1 MATTFWADCTVFRE
15 CNKDT
20 ARYLKEQ
27 WGVELRSLSEAE
39 LEQGVGPRLTIL
51 GVVVRDYP
59 EIMNELEHS
68 GYFRE
73 SPLWQISR
81 ISGQGMTLYLVN
93 HSGKSEDGNHDRWE
107 EVFIFLPM
115 SNIVAIHNVSQQ
127 FFINES
133 LRAMDQNREPG
144 RE

>member
-1 MATTFWADCTVFRE
+1 
-15 CNKDT
+15 
-20 ARYLKEQ
+20 
-27 WGVELRSLSEAE
+27 
-39 LEQGVGPRLTIL
+39 
-51 GVVVRDYP
+51 
-59 EIMNELEHS
+59 
-68 GYFRE
+68 
-73 SPLWQISR
+73 
-81 ISGQGMTLYLVN
+81 MTLYLVN